1 MNGGAAKMNPM
12 RMNSKTR
19 DVTGYIAAAPKE
31 VQAKLNQIRAA
42 IKEVAPNATEF
53 ISYGMPAYKYGKTFI
68 GFAAMKNHIGLY
80 PFTGSFVAAHQ
91 KELAG
96 YSTAKSAIRL
106 PLDKPLPISL
116 IKRIVKLRIKEMKDK
131 PLAMTSTTVRSHV

>member
-1 MNGGAAKMNPM
+1 MNPM
-12 RMNSKTR
+12 RMNSKTPN
-19 DVTGYIAAAPKE
+19 VTNYIAAAPKE
-31 VQAKLNQIRAA
+31 VQAKLNQIREA

-53 ISYGMPAYKYGKTFI
+53 ISYGMPAYKHDKTFI

-80 PFTGSFVAAHQ
+80 PFTGSCVAAHQ

-106 PLDKPLPISL
+106 PLDKPLPINL

-131 PLAMTSTTVRSHV
+131 PLAMISTTVRSHV

>member
-1 MNGGAAKMNPM
+1 MNPM
-12 RMNSKTR
+12 RR
-19 DVTGYIAAAPKE
+19 DAKPTNVAEYIAAAPKE
-31 VQAKLNQIRAA
+31 VQAQLNEIRAA
-42 IKEVAPNATEF
+42 IVQAAPNATEF
-53 ISYGMPAYKYGKTFI
+53 ISYGMPAYKYAKTFI

-96 YSTAKSAIRL
+96 YSTSKSAIRL

-116 IKRIVKLRIKEMKDK
+116 IKKIVKLRIKETGGQ
-131 PLAMTSTTVRSHV
+131 P